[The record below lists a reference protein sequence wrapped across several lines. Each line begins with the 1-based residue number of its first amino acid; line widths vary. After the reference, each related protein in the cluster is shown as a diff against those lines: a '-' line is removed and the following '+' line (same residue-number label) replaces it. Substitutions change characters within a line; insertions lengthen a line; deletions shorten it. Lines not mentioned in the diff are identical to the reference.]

1 MNIDEL
7 TLGQIKQLQNLLS
20 VQQQSKSNNFIGN
33 EAIGKYVIVRTR
45 NEGLNAGYVKAL
57 DETGIILTEAR
68 RIWYHKPAEKSQC
81 WYEGVANLGLDKS
94 SKLSA
99 PVEQK
104 IIIEDYSI
112 TFCSKKAEKSIKEI
126 ANYEQN

>member
-1 MNIDEL
+1 MDIDNL
-7 TLGQIKQLQNLLS
+7 TLGQIKQLQSLFGSHPNAAS
-20 VQQQSKSNNFIGN
+20 GSNIGA

-57 DETGIILTEAR
+57 DNTGIILTEAR

-81 WYEGVANLGLDKS
+81 WYEGVANVGLDKS

-99 PVEQK
+99 AVDQK

-112 TFCSKKAEKSIKEI
+112 TFCSKKAEKSLKEFPV
-126 ANYEQN
+126 YEQN

>member
-1 MNIDEL
+1 MDIDNL
-7 TLGQIKQLQNLLS
+7 TLGQIKQLQSLFSSQPNITS
-20 VQQQSKSNNFIGN
+20 GSNIGA

-57 DETGIILTEAR
+57 DNTGIILTEAR
-68 RIWYHKPAEKSQC
+68 RIWYHKPSEKSQC
-81 WYEGVANLGLDKS
+81 WYEGVANVGLDES

-99 PVEQK
+99 PVDQK

-112 TFCSKKAEKSIKEI
+112 TFCSKKAQKSLKEFP
-126 ANYEQN
+126 AYEQN

>member
-1 MNIDEL
+1 MQGLFN
-7 TLGQIKQLQNLLS
+7 TNQAAP
-20 VQQQSKSNNFIGN
+20 SKVSSFIGD
-33 EAIGKYVIVRTR
+33 EAIGKYVIVRTK

-57 DETGIILTEAR
+57 DNTGVILTEAR
-68 RIWYHKPAEKSQC
+68 RIWYHKPSEKSQC

-126 ANYEQN
+126 PANEQA